1 MKGFSE
7 HPIQSFGFYI
17 LSDLRIVRYELGEG
31 TIRNSF
37 YNKYRNIILF
47 NKNLL
52 VSGIISFLV
61 GALFTQIYA
70 QYDGNDIVNS
80 LITLVIGYGIYIPL
94 FAFLFYRDNKAKYI
108 DFITGKKN
116 SNKIKNDIKKLFTTF
131 SISEAIFIIS
141 KTYIHYSLLVS
152 SVEPYQAYTFAEFVS
167 WLIYLVSINVGTKAV
182 KLFEN
187 YFAGYIAYKVLFE
200 V

>member
-1 MKGFSE
+1 M
-7 HPIQSFGFYI
+7 
-17 LSDLRIVRYELGEG
+17 
-31 TIRNSF
+31 TSF
-37 YNKYRNIILF
+37 YQKYRNTILF

-70 QYDGNDIVNS
+70 QYDENHILNS
-80 LITLVIGYGIYIPL
+80 LITLIIGYAVYIPL

-108 DFITGKKN
+108 DPLTGKKN
-116 SNKIKNDIKKLFTTF
+116 SNKIKNDVKKLFTAF
-131 SISEAIFIIS
+131 SISEAVFIVS

-152 SVEPYQAYTFAEFVS
+152 SIEPYQAYSLAEFVS
-167 WLIYLVSINVGTKAV
+167 WIIYFISINVGAKAV

-187 YFAGYIAYKVLFE
+187 
-200 V
+200 

>member
-1 MKGFSE
+1 LKGFSE
-7 HPIQSFGFYI
+7 HLIQSFGFYI

-37 YNKYRNIILF
+37 YDKYRNIILF

-116 SNKIKNDIKKLFTTF
+116 SNKIM
-131 SISEAIFIIS
+131 ISRN
-141 KTYIHYSLLVS
+141 YSLPFLFPKQFLLYQKPIYIIPYLYHLLSPIRLILLPNS
-152 SVEPYQAYTFAEFVS
+152 SH
-167 WLIYLVSINVGTKAV
+167 G
-182 KLFEN
+182 
-187 YFAGYIAYKVLFE
+187 
-200 V
+200 

>member
-1 MKGFSE
+1 
-7 HPIQSFGFYI
+7 
-17 LSDLRIVRYELGEG
+17 
-31 TIRNSF
+31 
-37 YNKYRNIILF
+37 
-47 NKNLL
+47 L
-52 VSGIISFLV
+52 VV
-61 GALFTQIYA
+61 
-70 QYDGNDIVNS
+70 
-80 LITLVIGYGIYIPL
+80 GYGIYIPL

-116 SNKIKNDIKKLFTTF
+116 SNKIKNDVKKLFTTF

-167 WLIYLVSINVGTKAV
+167 WIIYLVSINVGTKAV

-187 YFAGYIAYKVLFE
+187 
-200 V
+200 

>member
-1 MKGFSE
+1 M
-7 HPIQSFGFYI
+7 II
-17 LSDLRIVRYELGEG
+17 
-31 TIRNSF
+31 SF
-37 YNKYRNIILF
+37 YQKYRNTILF

-70 QYDGNDIVNS
+70 QYDENHILNS
-80 LITLVIGYGIYIPL
+80 LITLVIGYAVYIPL

-108 DFITGKKN
+108 DPLTGKKN
-116 SNKIKNDIKKLFTTF
+116 SNRIKNDVKKLFTAF
-131 SISEAIFIIS
+131 SISEVIFIVS

-152 SVEPYQAYTFAEFVS
+152 SVEPYQAYSLAEFVS
-167 WLIYLVSINVGTKAV
+167 WIIYFISINVGAKAL

-187 YFAGYIAYKVLFE
+187 
-200 V
+200 

>member
-1 MKGFSE
+1 LKSFSE

-17 LSDLRIVRYELGEG
+17 LSDLRIVRYEWGEG

-37 YNKYRNIILF
+37 YDKYRNIILF

-116 SNKIKNDIKKLFTTF
+116 SNKIKNDVKKLFTTF

-141 KTYIHYSLLVS
+141 KTYMHYSLLVS

-167 WLIYLVSINVGTKAV
+167 WIIYLISINVGTKAV

-187 YFAGYIAYKVLFE
+187 
-200 V
+200 